1 MNYVLDSVGNPQEL
15 TTIMELSNGSIDYY
29 DNNNI
34 NINIEGKIYSK
45 NKDTEKITREL
56 DLSVSYLYEIY
67 GANSKDIT
75 NKEIQQF
82 IKDYGVNNSVLMYQT
97 LAHNLTSFDQMQSFN
112 LSNYKFPGD
121 SFDLTEANN

>member
-1 MNYVLDSVGNPQEL
+1 MNYVLDSVGNPKEL

-67 GANSKDIT
+67 GANSNDVT

-112 LSNYKFPGD
+112 LSNYKFPGA